1 VYQSSF
7 QHDKCQVGDMH
18 TYCRDLV
25 PLGGSYHFSL
35 DQRTIIGGGG
45 GGIHSMTISLQS
57 SELSSYLP
65 ITVHE
70 PVFMAIF
77 PVGVP
82 VSLGAGLKRRVVR
95 PVSNSLSERIVGDR
109 FPEGAKL
116 QLQCSET
123 SGPACC

>member
-1 VYQSSF
+1 VSSWRHAYLLPRLSAF
-7 QHDKCQVGDMH
+7 GGI
-18 TYCRDLV
+18 L
-25 PLGGSYHFSL
+25 PFFLGPENHYW
-35 DQRTIIGGGG
+35 GGGG
-45 GGIHSMTISLQS
+45 GEYIPSVG
-57 SELSSYLP
+57 ELSSYLP

-70 PVFMAIF
+70 PVFVAIF

>member
-25 PLGGSYHFSL
+25 PLGGSTIVEEGEPYHFSCN
-35 DQRTIIGGGG
+35 QRTS
-45 GGIHSMTISLQS
+45 IHNTFHQSLS
-57 SELSSYLP
+57 YLVSSYHCTQTRL
-65 ITVHE
+65 IT
-70 PVFMAIF
+70 I

-82 VSLGAGLKRRVVR
+82 VSLGAGLKRWVVR
-95 PVSNSLSERIVGDR
+95 PVRNSLSERIVEDR

-116 QLQCSET
+116 WLQRSET
-123 SGPACC
+123 SGLACC